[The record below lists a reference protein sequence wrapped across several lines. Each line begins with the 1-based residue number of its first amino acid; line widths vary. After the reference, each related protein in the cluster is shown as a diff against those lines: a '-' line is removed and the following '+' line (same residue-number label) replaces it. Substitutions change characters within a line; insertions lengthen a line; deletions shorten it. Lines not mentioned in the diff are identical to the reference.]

1 MPSRTCKLQA
11 VTQIN
16 FRTILGLFASL
27 ISNWSSQYTKKRTN
41 LNGKKLIHS
50 FKNELMKFE
59 ILPKNI
65 SISRLLFLHW
75 LKNIGQING
84 GKIIEN
90 LWMNLRNLI
99 DYQNYLWN
107 KTQSI
112 ENVFFIF
119 MQVNF
124 FQDMRNGWHSK
135 NKVWVFVYLYGTLMF
150 YCSGEACWI
159 RQCVPYVYRS
169 VQTNKVYKN
178 WQQDM

>member
-1 MPSRTCKLQA
+1 MKVWDRSDSRDIIFGDFTIHSCMPSRTCKLQA

-112 ENVFFIF
+112 ENIFIF

-135 NKVWVFVYLYGTLMF
+135 NKVVSFCLPVRHFNVLL
-150 YCSGEACWI
+150 I
-159 RQCVPYVYRS
+159 RWS
-169 VQTNKVYKN
+169 WLN
-178 WQQDM
+178 